1 MHTRDQRLMRSVE
14 PAQLAL
20 RLESNIAGLAIL
32 TPQPGVQGEGV
43 GLARRENLFL
53 SFSKTLVRSF
63 TL

>member
-1 MHTRDQRLMRSVE
+1 MRSVE